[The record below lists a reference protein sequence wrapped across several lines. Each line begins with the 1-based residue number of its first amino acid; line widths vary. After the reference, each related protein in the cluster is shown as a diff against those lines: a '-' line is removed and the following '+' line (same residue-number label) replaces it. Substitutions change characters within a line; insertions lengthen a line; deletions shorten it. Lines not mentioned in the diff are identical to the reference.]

1 MALRSLL
8 NLVSE
13 VSVVKTISSPD
24 GKGGL
29 SSTTATTVIPYA
41 ALWEN
46 SGRNWFIAS
55 KYAEDSTH
63 TLVFEYGVYEFGTPV
78 TSCTVVETVLYNGE
92 KYTTIGPCD
101 NVMRKNEIMVQKLGR
116 LK

>member
-1 MALRSLL
+1 ML
-8 NLVSE
+8 NLVSQ
-13 VSVVKTISSPD
+13 VSVVKKISSPD

-29 SSTTATTVIPYA
+29 SSSTITTIIPYS

-46 SGRNWFIAS
+46 SERNWFAAG

-63 TLVFEYGVYEFGTPV
+63 TLVFEYGEYEFGTTV
-78 TSCTVVETVLYNGE
+78 TGCTIIETVLYNGE
-92 KYTTIGPCD
+92 TYETVGPCN
-101 NVMRKNEIMVQKLGR
+101 NVMQKNEIVVQKLGR